1 MKKFFGLL
9 ICILLFLICT
19 AAFAAGTVIPDQS
32 GKCWEDECWWELDN
46 GVLTIR
52 ATGDPNA
59 SSCGWDAGSVKKVVI
74 EDGVTRIPNHAF
86 SRHTGLTEIIIP
98 ASVTDIGTSVF
109 SFCTGISEIH
119 IPEGVKTIYNMTFY
133 GCKNLKTLYLPHSL
147 IMVTEFATRESGL
160 TDVYYAGTKDDWK
173 KIDIETNGNDELLK
187 AAIHYQDEE
196 EQEKQEATITLS
208 NSKLTIKGVRSKT
221 VTATLSDSDDAI
233 ASVHSDNTNIAN
245 ATFSG
250 NIIQIASSKKKGKA
264 TVTVTTAKGA
274 TAKATVTVKA
284 GWALNAKKITLKQKK
299 TFKIKVLAIP
309 STIKATNFTSDKPA
323 VATVNSQGK
332 VKALKKGKA
341 AITVT
346 LNNGKTLKLK
356 VTVK

>member
-133 GCKNLKTLYLPHSL
+133 GCKNLKTLYADAVLHKSPEPIAFSRRKSCEANSRISTRDIDDGVTGMQLP
-147 IMVTEFATRESGL
+147 
-160 TDVYYAGTKDDWK
+160 
-173 KIDIETNGNDELLK
+173 LLLRCLY
-187 AAIHYQDEE
+187 H
-196 EQEKQEATITLS
+196 
-208 NSKLTIKGVRSKT
+208 
-221 VTATLSDSDDAI
+221 
-233 ASVHSDNTNIAN
+233 
-245 ATFSG
+245 
-250 NIIQIASSKKKGKA
+250 GKCDP
-264 TVTVTTAKGA
+264 V
-274 TAKATVTVKA
+274 
-284 GWALNAKKITLKQKK
+284 LNALVR
-299 TFKIKVLAIP
+299 IKEFQFCQNTRFQSIFLLIP
-309 STIKATNFTSDKPA
+309 LQFQ
-323 VATVNSQGK
+323 QGSM
-332 VKALKKGKA
+332 ADQ
-341 AITVT
+341 I
-346 LNNGKTLKLK
+346 
-356 VTVK
+356 